1 MKVIKFNGNWAD
13 EIDIQS
19 YSLMSDKKAHLVH
32 DILHHPDFT
41 IDSDCEYYFG
51 TNEWVTIES
60 KEEFLKGLSFKLVPE
75 AVGKWMIMQ
84 IGSEFGL
91 LSNITDMVIENFK
104 PSADVDQELIKLIEY
119 YNECDNF

>member
-1 MKVIKFNGNWAD
+1 MKVIKFNWNWAD

-41 IDSDCEYYFG
+41 IDPDNEYYFG

-104 PSADVDQELIKLIEY
+104 PSVNVDQKLIKLIEEY
-119 YNECDNF
+119 YECDQF

>member
-1 MKVIKFNGNWAD
+1 MKVIKFNWNWAD

-19 YSLMSDKKAHLVH
+19 YALMSDKKAHLVH
-32 DILHHPDFT
+32 DILNHPDFT
-41 IDSDCEYYFG
+41 IDSDREYYFG

-75 AVGKWMIMQ
+75 AVGKWIIMQ

-104 PSADVDQELIKLIEY
+104 PSVNVDQELIKLIEEY
-119 YNECDNF
+119 YECDRF

>member
-1 MKVIKFNGNWAD
+1 MKVIKFNWNWAD

-32 DILHHPDFT
+32 DILNHPDFT
-41 IDSDCEYYFG
+41 IDSDREYYFG

-104 PSADVDQELIKLIEY
+104 PSVNVDQKLIKLIEEY
-119 YNECDNF
+119 YECDQF

>member
-1 MKVIKFNGNWAD
+1 MKVIKFNWNWAD

-19 YSLMSDKKAHLVH
+19 YSLMSDKRVHLVH

-41 IDSDCEYYFG
+41 INPDNEYYFG
-51 TNEWVTIES
+51 TNEWVTIEN

-75 AVGKWMIMQ
+75 AVGKWMIIQ
-84 IGSEFGL
+84 VGSKFGL

-104 PSADVDQELIKLIEY
+104 PSANVDQELIKLIED

>member
-1 MKVIKFNGNWAD
+1 MKVIKFNWNWAD

-19 YSLMSDKKAHLVH
+19 YSLMSDKRAHLVH

-41 IDSDCEYYFG
+41 IDPYNKYYFG
-51 TNEWVTIES
+51 TNDWITIGN
-60 KEEFLKGLSFKLVPE
+60 KDQFLKGLTFKLIPE
-75 AVGKWMIMQ
+75 GVGKWMIMQ
-84 IGSEFGL
+84 FGSKFGL

-104 PSADVDQELIKLIEY
+104 PSANVDQELIKLIED

>member
-32 DILHHPDFT
+32 DILNHPDFT
-41 IDSDCEYYFG
+41 IDSDREYYFG

-75 AVGKWMIMQ
+75 AVGKWIIMQ

>member
-1 MKVIKFNGNWAD
+1 MKVIKFNYNWAD
-13 EIDIQS
+13 ELDIES

-32 DILHHPDFT
+32 DILNHPDFT
-41 IDSDCEYYFG
+41 IDSDREYYFG

-104 PSADVDQELIKLIEY
+104 PSVNVDQELIKLIEEY
-119 YNECDNF
+119 YECDQF

>member
-1 MKVIKFNGNWAD
+1 MKVIKFNYNWPD
-13 EIDIQS
+13 EFDIES

-32 DILHHPDFT
+32 DILNHPDFT
-41 IDSDCEYYFG
+41 IDSDREYYFG

-104 PSADVDQELIKLIEY
+104 PSVNVDQELIKLIEEY
-119 YNECDNF
+119 YECDQF

>member
-32 DILHHPDFT
+32 DILNHPDFT
-41 IDSDCEYYFG
+41 IDSDREYYFG